1 MKKDLST
8 IMLLGVAV
16 LLAAFPLNA
25 DSVGPDCA
33 TCLGGVYTLNQ
44 LASTG
49 DTRDLEFIVDTT
61 GYTGD
66 SLDWLE
72 SLSVRVSSQTVLS
85 TTLLNATVH
94 SPTLPSTDAP
104 GSWEPLPNSV
114 SNGNECDARLGR
126 GWACFHN
133 AADTV
138 ADEALRAFVGSI
150 YTFQFRVTLQPGSSL
165 LDPSPISVTY
175 FRMDENRVRQTAG
188 IVSERVSVPEGTTGE
203 LPLLLCGL
211 AGLWV
216 WHRSRSQ
223 RTSGA

>member
-8 IMLLGVAV
+8 IIVLSVAA
-16 LLAAFPLNA
+16 LLAALPVNA

-66 SLDWLE
+66 SLDWIE
-72 SLSVRVSSQTVLS
+72 SLSVRVSSQTVRS
-85 TTLLNATVH
+85 TTLL
-94 SPTLPSTDAP
+94 STNAP
-104 GSWEPLPNSV
+104 GSWWEPLSNSV
-114 SNGNECDARLGR
+114 SNGNECDARMGR

-150 YTFQFRVTLQPGSSL
+150 YTFHFRVTLQPGSSL

-175 FRMDENRVRQTAG
+175 FRMDENRVQRTAG

-203 LPLLLCGL
+203 LPLLFCGL
-211 AGLWV
+211 TGLWV

-223 RTSGA
+223 QTFGA